1 LATREPREGTVSGR
15 RELGS
20 NLTQSLTENFYAWE
34 KRGRGWCLAPYPVEL
49 EPPFEPFFHYR
60 TRRTA
65 PVDDSRKPTLLSLL
79 AEVFTGPAKVSE
91 DRFGYEQK
99 ELSEVEPEPY
109 GDDSAIRELRLVLP
123 AKQKVTLDSME
134 ALLLNLSSC
143 AFPLCFE
150 IIGTHTAILIQLA
163 CRVGDTASVRQ
174 QLKAYFPEATVDD
187 QTGYLAGIWRNE
199 SAVAVD
205 FGLSKEFMRPLRRI
219 GNLETDPLI
228 GIIGALENL
237 EPGEVGILQ
246 TLFQPVRH
254 PWAESVIRSVTD
266 WEGNPFFAD
275 APEMVPLAK
284 EKVKQPL
291 YAAMLRIGACSAQ
304 RANAWGIARAM
315 ASGLRHLADPQSN
328 ELIPLTNDDYDD
340 LEHEAALLTRRSHR
354 TGMLLN
360 SEELVSLVH
369 LPSVTVRAEKFV
381 RVAKK
386 TKAAPFGALGHRLLI
401 GENEHQGFNLSVGL
415 SQQQRLRHLYMV
427 GATGTGKSTLLHNLI
442 IQDVCHGEG
451 VAVLDPHG
459 DLIDKILGNIPEE
472 RLEDVILIDP
482 ADSEYPVGLN
492 ILTSH
497 SEVEMNVLSSDLVA
511 VFRRLSTSWGD
522 QMNSVFGNAILAFL
536 ESDRGGTLSDLRR
549 FLVEADYRKS
559 FLTTVKDQEIVYYWL
574 KEFPFLSGKPQGPI
588 LTRLDTFLRPKLI
601 RNMVS
606 QKEGLNFEKILDG
619 KKIFLAKLS
628 QGLIGEE
635 NAYLLGTLLVSK
647 IQQAAMARQQREASD
662 RNPFYLYID
671 EFQNFITPS
680 MASILSGAR
689 KYGLGL
695 VLAHQELRQ
704 LWNRDTEVAN
714 SVLSNPG
721 TRICFRLGDFDAQKL
736 AEGFSAFDAAD
747 LQNLKIGEAVCRME
761 RIEQDFNLTT
771 VPLADV
777 DPEIAKA
784 RRTRAIELSRKKHA
798 RPRAEVETRLAGE
811 RALVIPAEHVTAV
824 PEAPPVP
831 LVPKKACKAPSADP
845 RPEETRVVAPPPV
858 MEGKGGPQHKYL
870 QALIK
875 RMAEEKG
882 FRAIIEK
889 TLPGGGSVDVSIER
903 DGGMIA
909 CEISET
915 TSDSHELK
923 NIEKCL
929 TAGYAKVII
938 CSQER
943 KFLEKVR
950 VIAEKGLK
958 SAEFE
963 KVLYLQP
970 EELYFLLEEEVA
982 GLAGKEERVKGYRV
996 KTSFSPVR
1004 EGEKKT
1010 KREAVAKVILGAMKR
1025 MKDGME

>member
-1 LATREPREGTVSGR
+1 MTIRRVRSSDLA
-15 RELGS
+15 
-20 NLTQSLTENFYAWE
+20 QSLTENFYAWE
-34 KRGRGWCLAPYPVEL
+34 KRGRGWFLADYPVKL
-49 EPPFEPFFHYR
+49 EPPFEPFFHYAQR
-60 TRRTA
+60 QS
-65 PVDDSRKPTLLSLL
+65 PSLDDSRKPTFLSSIAELL
-79 AEVFTGPAKVSE
+79 AGKPSIAE
-91 DRFGYEQK
+91 DPHGFIPF
-99 ELSEVEPEPY
+99 EPDEIDLRPDHS
-109 GDDSAIRELRLVLP
+109 GDEDMRELRLVLP
-123 AKQKVTLDSME
+123 AKQKVSLDATE
-134 ALLLNLSSC
+134 ALLLSFCSCSYPLS
-143 AFPLCFE
+143 FE
-150 IIGTHTAILIQLA
+150 LIGTQTAILVQLA
-163 CRVGDTASVRQ
+163 CREPDLETVRQ
-174 QLKAYFPEATVDD
+174 QIKAYFPEASVDE
-187 QTGYLAGIWRNE
+187 QTGYLQAIWENDHHA
-199 SAVAVD
+199 AVVD
-205 FGLSKEFMRPLRRI
+205 FGLSKEFMRPLRI
-219 GNLETDPLI
+219 FGNLEIDPLI
-228 GIIGALENL
+228 GVTSALENL
-237 EPGEVGILQ
+237 QSDEIGVLQ
-246 TLFQPVRH
+246 VIFQPLLH
-254 PWAESVIRSVTD
+254 PWTESIMRSVTD
-266 WEGNPFFAD
+266 WEGKPFFAD

-284 EKVKQPL
+284 EKIRKPL
-291 YAAMLRIGACSAQ
+291 FAAVLRVGANSPSSK
-304 RANAWGIARAM
+304 RAWEIVR
-315 ASGLRHLADPQSN
+315 GLGGSLRQLANPQSN

-340 LEHEAALLTRRSHR
+340 YLHKENLLHR
-354 TGMLLN
+354 MSCRPGMILN
-360 SEELVSLVH
+360 TEELISLVH
-369 LPSVTVRAEKFV
+369 LPSLSVRAEKLV
-381 RVAKK
+381 REAKK
-386 TKAAPFGALGHRLLI
+386 TKAAPHAAVGHNLI
-401 GENEHQGFNLSVGL
+401 LGENVHQSRRVTVSLSKE
-415 SQQQRLRHLYMV
+415 QRLRHMYMV

-442 IQDVCHGEG
+442 VQDIRKGEG

-459 DLIDKILGNIPEE
+459 DLIDKILGDIPEE
-472 RLEDVILIDP
+472 RLGDVILIDP
-482 ADSEYPVGLN
+482 ADAEYPVGLN

-536 ESDRGGTLSDLRR
+536 ESERGGTLADLRR

-559 FLTTVKDQEIVYYWL
+559 FLATVKDPEIVYYWL

-647 IQQAAMARQQREASD
+647 IQQAAMARQLREASE

-671 EFQNFITPS
+671 EFQNFVTPS

-695 VLAHQELRQ
+695 ILAHQELRQ

-736 AEGFSAFDAAD
+736 AEGFSAFDASD
-747 LQNLKIGEAVCRME
+747 LQNLKIGEAVCRIE
-761 RIEQDFNLTT
+761 RYEQDFNLTT
-771 VPLADV
+771 IPQPEV
-777 DPEIAKA
+777 DPETAKA
-784 RRTRAIELSRKKHA
+784 RRARAVELSRRKYA
-798 RPRAEVETRLAGE
+798 RPKAEVETSLTGE
-811 RALVIPAEHVTAV
+811 RVMVLPVEQTEV
-824 PEAPPVP
+824 PEASPTPKRVQKVRVP
-831 LVPKKACKAPSADP
+831 ETTPK
-845 RPEETRVVAPPPV
+845 EETTVVPPP

-875 RMAEEKG
+875 RMAEDKG

-903 DGGMIA
+903 DGKMIA

-915 TSDSHELK
+915 TSDAHELR

-929 TAGYAKVII
+929 AAGYEKVVL
-938 CSQER
+938 CSQEK

-950 VIAEKGLK
+950 GAAEKGLK
-958 SAEFE
+958 KTELE
-963 KVLYLQP
+963 KVLFLQP
-970 EELYFLLEEEVA
+970 EELYFLLEEEAA

-1010 KREAVAKVILGAMKR
+1010 KREAVAKVILGAMRR
-1025 MKDGME
+1025 MKGDRE